1 MAMNRW
7 QACRVMWL
15 VVVVSGGLEAV
26 TGIRCQSVL
35 MVVGCGGVFIL
46 RSRFLLIR
54 SAVARGAIRK
64 AVALLLVAGVVD
76 RRLRV
81 HLIVGGGGWVAR

>member
-1 MAMNRW
+1 
-7 QACRVMWL
+7 MWL

-35 MVVGCGGVFIL
+35 MVMGCGGVFIL

-54 SAVARGAIRK
+54 SAVARGGGIRK

-81 HLIVGGGGWVAR
+81 HLIVGGGGWVVR

>member
-1 MAMNRW
+1 MAMNSW

-35 MVVGCGGVFIL
+35 MVMGCGGVFIL

-54 SAVARGAIRK
+54 SAVARGGASEKRWHCCW
-64 AVALLLVAGVVD
+64 LLEWLT
-76 RRLRV
+76 
-81 HLIVGGGGWVAR
+81 GG